1 MPCNLAE
8 SLRLLLV
15 TDLRRAGDLPDL
27 VARCVAGVAGGVT
40 AVQLRWKDAGGQ
52 ELLEALAVL
61 QQAVPVPVFVNDRA
75 DVALAGR
82 AAGVHLGE
90 EDAPVEAIRR
100 VAPAGFVIGA
110 SVGDVAEAAAST
122 DADYWG
128 IGPVRSTVTKP
139 EAGAALGHAGVQ
151 ELAARAGGRPV
162 VIIGGVRPED
172 ARWARET
179 LGAGVAVSS
188 GILGASDPEAAARRY
203 RV

>member
-1 MPCNLAE
+1 MTGNLAE

-15 TDLRRAGDLPDL
+15 TDLRRADDVPDL

-40 AVQLRWKDAGGQ
+40 AVQLRWKGAGGR

-90 EDAPVEAIRR
+90 EDVPVEAIRR
-100 VAPAGFVIGA
+100 VAPTGFVIGA
-110 SVGDVAEAAAST
+110 SVGNAAEARASAG
-122 DADYWG
+122 ADYWG
-128 IGPVRSTVTKP
+128 IGPVRHTTTKP
-139 EAGAALGHAGVQ
+139 DAGDALGRAGVRA
-151 ELAARAGGRPV
+151 LANLAGGRPV

-172 ARWARET
+172 ARWAREE
-179 LGAGVAVSS
+179 LGAGAAVIS

-203 RV
+203 RG